1 MKFSSL
7 CASCIVKQVPLLA
20 EINKIDDKT
29 EKETLRKVLSFFATA
44 DYSKSTP
51 ELVGGAWDIMT
62 EQFGERDLYR
72 SVKYSLNKKLLTI
85 SENIEKQIKDLSEPE
100 QKFRLAL
107 CSDIAGN
114 LIDFAASDS
123 LNFDTFEKKLEEV
136 QNTKFGVDDSNVLYE
151 KLKTAKTV
159 LWLGDNCGE
168 IALDKMFAK
177 VVKEL
182 FPNVNIFYTVRGM
195 AVMNDVTLVDAED
208 VDMSSVATV
217 ITNGDKSAGTVLD
230 CVSQE
235 FKDLFFAADVVIS
248 KGQGNFEGLYYPPRK
263 DIFFLYMA
271 KCSVTAKMADVPVKS
286 IVCKGF

>member
-29 EKETLRKVLSFFATA
+29 EKDTLRKVLSFFANA

-51 ELVGGAWDIMT
+51 ELVGGAWDIMS

-72 SVKYSLNKKLLTI
+72 SVKLYLNKKLLSI
-85 SENIEKQIKDLSEPE
+85 SLNIEKQIAELKTPE
-100 QKFRLAL
+100 EKFRLAL

-114 LIDFAASDS
+114 LIDFAAPDTVD
-123 LNFDTFEKKLEEV
+123 FDTFEKKIEEI
-136 QNTKFGVDDSNVLYE
+136 QNTKFGVDDSE
-151 KLKTAKTV
+151 KLYKKLQSSKTL

-168 IALDKMFAK
+168 IALDKMFIK
-177 VVKEL
+177 VIKEL
-182 FPNVNIFYTVRGM
+182 FPSIDVHYTVRGM
-195 AVMNDVTLVDAED
+195 AVMNDVTTVDADD
-208 VDMSSVATV
+208 VAMGEVATV

-230 CVSQE
+230 CVSAE
-235 FKDLFFAADVVIS
+235 FKDLFYKADVVIS
-248 KGQGNFEGLYYPPRK
+248 KGQGNFEGLYLPDRK

-271 KCSVTAKMADVPVKS
+271 KCPVTAKMADAPVKS